1 MGTGL
6 QDVSLTSV
14 FSAFCDNGGGD
25 GIAGWWDEIAG

>member
-1 MGTGL
+1 MLKTFSLGTGL

-25 GIAGWWDEIAG
+25 GIAG